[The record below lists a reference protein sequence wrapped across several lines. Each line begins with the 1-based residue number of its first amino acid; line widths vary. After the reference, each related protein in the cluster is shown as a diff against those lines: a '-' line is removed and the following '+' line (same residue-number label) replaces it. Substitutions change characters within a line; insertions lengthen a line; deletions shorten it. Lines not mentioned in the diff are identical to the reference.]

1 MSPADDLYN
10 YDFPI
15 PSNSSLMSI
24 PQRALRTRRSPSP
37 PSRSYHTP
45 HFPTTKYTPSTRQAE
60 VSRLLDPSYSNIQQ
74 GSSSSKT
81 NSPLSVFV
89 DHHGDIHD
97 PDYRDFPAL
106 PTRPKWESNDAAEDD
121 QILEDDKAY
130 NKPRRPSFETYTY
143 RPHYTYYH
151 YESPSPTS
159 FASELDES
167 PFDDDHAPVERS
179 EKNKLSK
186 KYRGV
191 RHSPVEEKQVLAGT
205 DEQPPPADT
214 TTEHSGHDWT

>member
-1 MSPADDLYN
+1 MSPPEDLYN

-15 PSNSSLMSI
+15 PSNSSLMTI
-24 PQRALRTRRSPSP
+24 PQRALRHRRSPSP

-45 HFPTTKYTPSTRQAE
+45 HFPTHHSTKYTPSTRQAE

-106 PTRPKWESNDAAEDD
+106 STRPKWETNDAVED

-130 NKPRRPSFETYTY
+130 NKSRRPSFETYGY
-143 RPHYTYYH
+143 RPSFTYYQ

-159 FASELDES
+159 FTSELDDS
-167 PFDDDHAPVERS
+167 PFDDDLPPVERT

-186 KYRGV
+186 KYRGM
-191 RHSPVEEKQVLAGT
+191 HVEEKQALAGT
-205 DEQPPPADT
+205 GEQPHLADT
-214 TTEHSGHDWT
+214 ATQHSDRDWT